1 MSAQAIRVL
10 AIMSVSDDF
19 KSATHPRH
27 YLMHKYWGRKAHNLL
42 AEVIERNSKP
52 GDVVLDPFL
61 GSGVTLIEA
70 NKLGRRGIGYDLN
83 PISKLITD
91 VTLSGLRADK
101 YANSVKALLDSLAPI
116 AEELYQSNCPVCKKS
131 AVITNSVWE
140 GKTIVATKVRC
151 EIDGLQR
158 RRSNKLDKEK
168 QLLAEEILRKLE
180 DAGEI
185 FVPRVEM
192 FSFVRRSGLTH
203 IHQLF
208 SPRNLLVVSLIH
220 SEIEKVKDKKLKSA
234 LFLTFTSMLPNVSKM
249 IPGDIDQVTGKSG
262 WQITKF
268 WAPTIH
274 TEKNVL
280 ESFRGRA
287 KVIAE
292 GLKEIEPLKTNAE
305 TRVNL
310 ASATKL
316 KGLKDSSIDLVF
328 ADPPYGDSV
337 SYLALSMFWNV
348 WVNKKVDYDAEVIFD
363 RSRKKDLADYERL
376 LKASFAE
383 VARVI
388 KPQGTLVVTF
398 NNRQARFW
406 NALMSAIAGAGFQM
420 TNVTWVDQAVRSGTQ
435 GLNRN
440 NTLHG
445 DFLYTFKLSAVK
457 RDKREEP
464 ELVIRRA
471 IKQLFSKQVSVT
483 ASEMYQSI
491 IPKII
496 SAQALNDNSGNA
508 TKIETL
514 IELDCEYVHL
524 EKEGTFAWVL
534 RK

>member
-1 MSAQAIRVL
+1 
-10 AIMSVSDDF
+10 
-19 KSATHPRH
+19 
-27 YLMHKYWGRKAHNLL
+27 MHKYWGRKAHNLL

-52 GDVVLDPFL
+52 GDIVLDPFL

-70 NKLGRRGIGYDLN
+70 NKLGRIGVGYDLN
-83 PISKLITD
+83 PISKLITE
-91 VTLSGLRADK
+91 VTLSGLNSEK
-101 YANSVKALLDSLAPI
+101 YADFAKTLMGALPPIVK
-116 AEELYQSNCPVCKKS
+116 ELYETNCPVCKKS
-131 AVITNSVWE
+131 AVITNSVWD
-140 GKTIVATKVRC
+140 GKKIVATKVRC
-151 EIDGLQR
+151 DTDGLQR
-158 RRSNKLDKEK
+158 RKSNKMDKDK
-168 QLLAEEILRKLE
+168 QLLAEEILGKLE
-180 DAGEI
+180 KSGKL

-220 SEIEKVKDKKLKSA
+220 SEIEKIKDKKMKSA
-234 LFLTFTSMLPNVSKM
+234 LMLTFTSMLPNVSKM

-305 TRVNL
+305 TKVNL
-310 ASATKL
+310 ASATEL
-316 KGLKDSSIDLVF
+316 KGLENSSIDLVF

-348 WVNKKVDYDAEVIFD
+348 WVNKLVDYDAEVIFD
-363 RSRKKDLADYERL
+363 RSRKKDLLDYEML
-376 LKASFAE
+376 LKKSFAE

-388 KPQGTLVVTF
+388 KPQGKLVVTF

-406 NALMSAIAGAGFQM
+406 NALMTAIAGAGFQM
-420 TNVTWVDQAVRSGTQ
+420 TNITWVDQAVRSGTQ

-445 DFLYTFKLSAVK
+445 DFLYTFKLGEIK
-457 RDKREEP
+457 PNKREEP
-464 ELVIRRA
+464 ELVVRRA
-471 IKQLFSKQVSVT
+471 IKQLFSKQSAVT
-483 ASEMYQSI
+483 ASEMYQTI
-491 IPKII
+491 IPKLI
-496 SAQALNDNSGNA
+496 SAQALNDESGNA
-508 TKIETL
+508 TKIEAL
-514 IELDCEYVHL
+514 IELHCEYTYL
-524 EKEGTFAWVL
+524 ENEGKFAWVQ
-534 RK
+534 KK